1 MQYPARF
8 EPDPDAGGYVVTFRD
23 IPEAIT
29 QGDDDEDAMSMAE
42 DVLMSSM
49 DFYFE
54 DKRPVPP
61 PSKAKPG
68 ERMVTLPASVAVKVL
83 LLNEMLAQKV
93 GPSELARRLGTIPQ
107 VVNRLIDL
115 HHVTK
120 IDKVEQAL
128 GCLGKRLELKVS

>member
-29 QGDDDEDAMSMAE
+29 QGDDDDEAMVMAE

-83 LLNEMLAQKV
+83 LLNEMLAQQV

-115 HHVTK
+115 HHSTK

-128 GCLGKRLELKVS
+128 GCLGKRLELTVS